1 NGGVALNPPAIKTC
15 TMPGV
20 ELEKYRARYPAYFVA
35 VFCLVL
41 DVASTV
47 FLMIHMK
54 WYFIDLLP
62 F

>member
-1 NGGVALNPPAIKTC
+1 MALNPPAIKTC

-54 WYFIDLLP
+54 
-62 F
+62 